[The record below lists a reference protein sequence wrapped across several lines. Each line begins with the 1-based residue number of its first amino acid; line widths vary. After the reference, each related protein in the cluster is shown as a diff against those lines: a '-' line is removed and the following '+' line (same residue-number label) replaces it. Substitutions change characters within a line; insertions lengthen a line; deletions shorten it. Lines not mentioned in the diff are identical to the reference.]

1 MKVYNNFSDYKN
13 DRVQSSASKAIVTIG
28 TFDGVHLGH
37 QAILKDMVN
46 AAKEID
52 GETVVIT
59 FYPHPRQV
67 LNIDSPNLRFINTQ
81 EEKLRLLESIGIDNV
96 IVVNFTKEFS
106 LISSESFISDYIV
119 KNIAPVKLVIG
130 YDHHFGKNRMG
141 DFNLLQDMKNKYNF
155 ELQRVKAQDVENI
168 AVSST
173 KIRHALKQGDVAH
186 ANALLGYQYSYLG
199 KVVSGNK
206 IGREIGYR
214 TANLDVKKE
223 YRLIETPG
231 VYATYVDYEDIS
243 YKSMTYIGK
252 KPTVNNDDVENIE
265 VHIFDFDQDLY
276 DKDIKIRFV
285 SRIRAEQRFDN
296 LDALKKQLEIDEK
309 KIREIL

>member
-1 MKVYNNFSDYKN
+1 MKVYNNFDDYIKTPN
-13 DRVQSSASKAIVTIG
+13 TIVTIG

-37 QAILKDMVN
+37 QAILKDMVRT
-46 AAKEID
+46 AKEIG

-67 LNIDSPNLRFINTQ
+67 LNIDSSNLRFINTQ
-81 EEKLRLLESIGIDNV
+81 EEKLRHLEEIGIDNV
-96 IVVNFTKEFS
+96 IIVNFTKEFS
-106 LISSESFISDYIV
+106 RISSETFISDFIV

-141 DFNLLQDMKNKYNF
+141 DFSLLYDMKKKYGF
-155 ELQRVKAQDVENI
+155 DLQRVAAQDVENI

-173 KIRHALKQGDVAH
+173 KIRHSLKQGDIEH
-186 ANALLGYQYSYLG
+186 ANVLLGYMFSYIG
-199 KVVSGNK
+199 TVVSGNM

-214 TANLDVKKE
+214 TANLSIDKV

-231 VYATYVDYEDIS
+231 VYATYVDYDGKV

-252 KPTVNNDDVENIE
+252 KPTVNNDDTESIE
-265 VHIFDFDQDLY
+265 VHIFDFNEDIY
-276 DKDIKIRFV
+276 DKAIKVRFV
-285 SRIRAEQRFDN
+285 SKIRDERKFEN
-296 LDALKKQLEIDEK
+296 LEALKKQIELDEI
-309 KIREIL
+309 KIKEIL

>member
-1 MKVYNNFSDYKN
+1 MKVYNNFSDFVKVPN
-13 DRVQSSASKAIVTIG
+13 AIVTIG

-37 QAILKDMVN
+37 KAIFNDMIKS
-46 AAKEID
+46 AKSIG

-67 LNIDSPNLRFINTQ
+67 LNIDSSNLRFITTQ
-81 EEKLRLLESIGIDNV
+81 EEKLKLFEESGIDNV

-106 LISSESFISDYIV
+106 RVSSESFIRDYIIE
-119 KNIAPVKLVIG
+119 NIAPVKIVIG

-141 DFNLLQDMKNKYNF
+141 DFNLLHDMKSKHHF
-155 ELQRVKAQDVENI
+155 ELQRIKAQDVENI

-199 KVVSGNK
+199 KVVSGKK

-223 YRLIETPG
+223 FRLIETPG
-231 VYATYVDYEDIS
+231 VYATYVDYEGTL
-243 YKSMTYIGK
+243 YKSMTYIGR

-285 SRIRAEQRFDN
+285 SRIRAEQKFDD
-296 LDALKKQLEIDEK
+296 LEALKKQLEIDEK